1 MTNAITI
8 AIQATTAK
16 AIGEIDKIQ
25 GKLTGLT
32 TSEGFKGAVK
42 GVGMGV
48 GIQAF
53 NLLTGAIDMA
63 VGKLGEAGQAYR
75 DDQAS
80 QALLATALKANIP
93 NWDGNTAGSEA
104 FAASL
109 GRLGFT
115 DETVRAAL
123 EQTIGVT
130 HDLTA
135 AQGLVSLAADLAAA
149 KNISLATATDY
160 VTRAN
165 EGNSRGLVSLG
176 IDIGNAKTAAELLD
190 VTQQNVKGSA
200 EALAATNEGRL
211 AASNVKVQEAME
223 KVGKVVDALT
233 TAILPL
239 LADAFVAVTNFMDQN
254 LGPAFKVIGDNM
266 GIVKIV
272 GAALAVVVGV
282 SLVTAAASAVAGMAT
297 LTIATGAAIA
307 PWIAL
312 GAAIAAV
319 VTLADRFSK
328 TKPPL
333 NEWYDFLH
341 TGTPPSLFGG
351 GGPLGSNPGGLKGYA
366 SGGIVPGPVGVPTL
380 AIVHGGESIT
390 PAGRG
395 GLTLAA
401 GAIVVNGN
409 SDPDATARA
418 VLQALKREM
427 GRQGISLA

>member
-48 GIQAF
+48 GIAAF
-53 NLLTGAIDMA
+53 NLLTGAVDMA
-63 VGKLGEAGQAYR
+63 VGKLGEAGQAFR

-93 NWDGNTAGSEA
+93 NWDGNTAGSES

-109 GRLGFT
+109 GRLGFA

-123 EQTIGVT
+123 QQTVGVT

-190 VTQQNVKGSA
+190 VTQRNVAGSA

-239 LADAFVAVTNFMDQN
+239 LADAFAAVTDFMDQN

-266 GIVKIV
+266 DIVK
-272 GAALAVVVGV
+272 
-282 SLVTAAASAVAGMAT
+282 VAG
-297 LTIATGAAIA
+297 
-307 PWIAL
+307 IAL
-312 GAAIAAV
+312 GTLFAVTLVSSLGSYVIAAGTAAVATIAALGPWLALAAAVGAV
-319 VTLADRFSK
+319 VLLFDKFSK
-328 TKPPL
+328 MAPTKLPGI
-333 NEWYDFLH
+333 
-341 TGTPPSLFGG
+341 TGLGGSTGNRDANGKYIGPSIQ
-351 GGPLGSNPGGLKGYA
+351 GYA

-380 AIVHGGESIT
+380 AIVHGGETIT

-427 GRQGISLA
+427 GRQGMSLA